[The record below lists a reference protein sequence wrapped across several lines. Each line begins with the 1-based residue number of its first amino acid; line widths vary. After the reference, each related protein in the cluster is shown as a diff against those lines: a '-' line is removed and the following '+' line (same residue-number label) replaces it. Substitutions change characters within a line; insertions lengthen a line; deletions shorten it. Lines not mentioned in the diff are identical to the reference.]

1 VDSYSGECEVDIVIY
16 RKSAANQAERKNQ
29 HAVPRNCGNGGSC
42 RLALSGARG
51 QPLHSFCV
59 LMPGAKPGDKRDSP
73 LL

>member
-42 RLALSGARG
+42 GPAPSCARG
-51 QPLHSFCV
+51 RPLHPFCV
-59 LMPGAKPGDKRDSP
+59 SMPGVKPGAKRDSTS
-73 LL
+73 L